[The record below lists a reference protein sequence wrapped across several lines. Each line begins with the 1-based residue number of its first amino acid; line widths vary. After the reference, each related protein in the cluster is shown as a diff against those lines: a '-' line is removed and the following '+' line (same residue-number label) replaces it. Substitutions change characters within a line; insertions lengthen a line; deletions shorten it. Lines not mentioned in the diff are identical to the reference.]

1 MTNVVNYH
9 MDFEWLLLV
18 LLIALAVYYREQ
30 LFGLTVAGTALFLQN
45 GIEQMSA
52 DGVPMS

>member
-1 MTNVVNYH
+1 
-9 MDFEWLLLV
+9 MDFEWLFLV
-18 LLIALAVYYREQ
+18 VLIALAIYYREQ
-30 LFGLTVAGTALFLQN
+30 LFGLTIAGTALFLQN